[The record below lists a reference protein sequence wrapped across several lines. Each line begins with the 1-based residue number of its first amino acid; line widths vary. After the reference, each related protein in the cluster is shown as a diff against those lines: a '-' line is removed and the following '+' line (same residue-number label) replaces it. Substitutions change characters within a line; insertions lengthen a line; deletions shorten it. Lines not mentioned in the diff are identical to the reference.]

1 MPSNYKQSKR
11 MPLSLNINFV
21 IMNVASMFDTTTGQG
36 KTTVVEIVYPLIAQ
50 QNSVDQ
56 DQSLHVL
63 SEAIGVT
70 QEELRASLP
79 H

>member
-1 MPSNYKQSKR
+1 MTFDLYDPHTKK
-11 MPLSLNINFV
+11 LVIFV
-21 IMNVASMFDTTTGQG
+21 IITVASMFDTTTGQG
-36 KTTVVEIVYPLIAQ
+36 KTQVVEIVYPLIAS

-56 DQSLHVL
+56 DEALHVL
-63 SEAIGVT
+63 SEAIYVT

>member
-1 MPSNYKQSKR
+1 MPSNYKESKR
-11 MPLSLNINFV
+11 IPRSLNINFV
-21 IMNVASMFDTTTGQG
+21 IMNVASMFDMTTGQG
-36 KTTVVEIVYPLIAQ
+36 KTKVVEVVYPLIAQ

-56 DQSLHVL
+56 DQDLHVL

>member
-11 MPLSLNINFV
+11 IPRSLNINFV

-36 KTTVVEIVYPLIAQ
+36 KTQVVEIVYPLIAS
-50 QNSVDQ
+50 QNSMDQ
-56 DQSLHVL
+56 ALHVL

>member
-36 KTTVVEIVYPLIAQ
+36 KTQVVEIVYPLIAQ

>member
-1 MPSNYKQSKR
+1 MPSNYKESKR
-11 MPLSLNINFV
+11 IPRSLNINFV
-21 IMNVASMFDTTTGQG
+21 IMNAASMFDTTTGQG

>member
-1 MPSNYKQSKR
+1 
-11 MPLSLNINFV
+11 
-21 IMNVASMFDTTTGQG
+21 MFDTTTGQG